1 MFCGSDNIMWNIPT
15 LCLNVRNIP
24 QNIMTPLGAPNKFSL
39 PNVGSSKNK
48 GMKGKGGGNL
58 KYNELH

>member
-39 PNVGSSKNK
+39 PNVGSSKYK
-48 GMKGKGGGNL
+48 GMKGKGG
-58 KYNELH
+58 